1 MKQRRIG
8 EYSIEIVIRQ
18 TKLQEILLPY
28 FAAAVGARHLDEM
41 FGAFQTY
48 CDVTEFGKHL
58 EVAAG
63 PAAEI

>member
-1 MKQRRIG
+1 
-8 EYSIEIVIRQ
+8 VIRQ
-18 TKLQEILLPY
+18 IKLQEILLPY
-28 FAAAVGARHLDEM
+28 LTAAMGARHLDEM

-48 CDVTEFGKHL
+48 CDVTEFGEHL